1 MGPRARTLH
10 HAYHRAHHSG
20 VASVRNTHAHHN
32 RQHEKTHRKACTRL
46 TPPRRCWASRGA
58 DTAGAATATATA
70 RQLGGDG
77 DGAAATARR
86 ERRRRRATATAARRP
101 AAGRGPARAATVVT
115 ATARRLGGDGGDGS
129 GVLGDGQDRY
139 GVEPVHAS
147 SGGEGE
153 RHTDISRRAEGRV
166 RSRAAYLVRA
176 ATPTGWGRLRAR
188 FGTSRSTRRPGRG
201 LAPRARENCAVQ
213 QSVAPDAGTHR
224 EQQSNVATYG
234 ARPAHTS
241 AMRCQS
247 LKGRVCIASRLL
259 CARCSSP
266 CGQRKWVTATPIPHA
281 GCAGCN
287 SDAADMLGV
296 DQAAGPMHSD
306 RER

>member
-1 MGPRARTLH
+1 MHTP
-10 HAYHRAHHSG
+10 HA
-20 VASVRNTHAHHN
+20 
-32 RQHEKTHRKACTRL
+32 
-46 TPPRRCWASRGA
+46 PPPLLGEQRRRHGGSS
-58 DTAGAATATATA
+58 D
-70 RQLGGDG
+70 GDG
-77 DGAAATARR
+77 DGAAA
-86 ERRRRRATATAARRP
+86 RRRRRWRGGDGAAGATTAARAMATATRRP